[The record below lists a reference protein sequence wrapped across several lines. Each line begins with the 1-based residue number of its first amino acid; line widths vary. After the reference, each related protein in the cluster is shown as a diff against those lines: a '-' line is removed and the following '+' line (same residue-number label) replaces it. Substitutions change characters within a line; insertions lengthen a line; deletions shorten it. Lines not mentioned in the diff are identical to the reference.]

1 MQNMRLV
8 STCGNSSSEETMGG
22 IIEWEV
28 EILPSLQGPV
38 SGREIRA
45 VIQKMFHSLHI
56 SSPPHSL
63 VRVKC
68 YH

>member
-1 MQNMRLV
+1 MEVGEYMWELG
-8 STCGNSSSEETMGG
+8 SEKTLGGNIGR
-22 IIEWEV
+22 EV
-28 EILPSLQGPV
+28 RILPSLQGPV

-56 SSPPHSL
+56 SFPSHSL